1 MMFTCFFLHSMS
13 HLQNVIDHH
22 RSSCSPLEQK
32 HGSPHRPLQT
42 SRVVPPLQ
50 CKPWWKRYVFV
61 LPDMKCMR
69 TGERLNLNWSQF
81 ILMTQFIIF
90 ILYILCFLLFLI
102 WSLQVYFVVTCIF
115 KAVRSHFFFTTDQM
129 TNEERQPSST
139 LRTNHFNPKRLRDK
153 EWDWMAQTSNRR
165 IQLRISPE
173 KSRDFFEPPIFD
185 EKKMMAT
192 NGKACIQL
200 AHPASPAKPAA
211 QVHSPS
217 ASCVWKKIAHLGRCM
232 ENI

>member
-115 KAVRSHFFFTTDQM
+115 KAVRSHFFYYGSNDQ
-129 TNEERQPSST
+129 R
-139 LRTNHFNPKRLRDK
+139 RT
-153 EWDWMAQTSNRR
+153 
-165 IQLRISPE
+165 
-173 KSRDFFEPPIFD
+173 
-185 EKKMMAT
+185 
-192 NGKACIQL
+192 
-200 AHPASPAKPAA
+200 AA
-211 QVHSPS
+211 QLDFANQPLQPQAFTWQRMRLDGSNQQQKNPTS
-217 ASCVWKKIAHLGRCM
+217 DFPGKI
-232 ENI
+232 

>member
-115 KAVRSHFFFTTDQM
+115 KAVRSHFF
-129 TNEERQPSST
+129 
-139 LRTNHFNPKRLRDK
+139 L
-153 EWDWMAQTSNRR
+153 
-165 IQLRISPE
+165 LRIKWPT
-173 KSRDFFEPPIFD
+173 K
-185 EKKMMAT
+185 
-192 NGKACIQL
+192 NG
-200 AHPASPAKPAA
+200 SPARLCEPTTSTPSVYVTKNEIGWLKPATEE
-211 QVHSPS
+211 SNFGFPRKNLGIS
-217 ASCVWKKIAHLGRCM
+217 SNLPYLMRKKWWQRMAKRAF
-232 ENI
+232 N